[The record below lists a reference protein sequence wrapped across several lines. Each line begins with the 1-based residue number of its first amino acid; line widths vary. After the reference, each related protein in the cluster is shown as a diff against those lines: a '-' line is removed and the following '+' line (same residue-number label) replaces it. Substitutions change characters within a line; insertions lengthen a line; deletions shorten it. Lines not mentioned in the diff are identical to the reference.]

1 MMSASKHETLSRA
14 RGFTLIELIVVMLIM
29 ASLLSL
35 VGPLAVKN
43 VEVTRYKTE
52 EMQFKNW
59 LVKMSHT
66 AFYSGKPISISLSG
80 KLATATIGE
89 QPSKDSDLRHT
100 QSDIKTDQLELE
112 QLFFQPQSFQLS
124 KNGFPSVES
133 ITYQGRN
140 RQFELDIVQH
150 IYEKR

>member
-1 MMSASKHETLSRA
+1 MMWASKHSSQHSM

-43 VEVTRYKTE
+43 VETTQYKTE

-66 AFYSGKPISISLSG
+66 AFYTGKPVTISLSG
-80 KLATATIGE
+80 KVAEAQVG
-89 QPSKDSDLRHT
+89 D
-100 QSDIKTDQLELE
+100 KTDRLALNDI
-112 QLFFQPQSFQLS
+112 FFQPQTFHLS
-124 KNGFPSVES
+124 KNGFPSVDS
-133 ITYQGRN
+133 VSYQGRN
-140 RQFELDIVQH
+140 RQMELDIVQH
-150 IYEKR
+150 IYQKR